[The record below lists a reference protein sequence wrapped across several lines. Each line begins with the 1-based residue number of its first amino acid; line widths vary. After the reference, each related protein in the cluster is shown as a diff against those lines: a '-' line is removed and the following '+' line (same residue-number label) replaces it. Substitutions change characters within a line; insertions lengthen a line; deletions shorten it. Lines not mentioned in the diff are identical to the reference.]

1 MWRRIFIDFV
11 VDCISSRNIN
21 LALFIS
27 FATLGVPL
35 LQELLLLLL
44 ISDSLPLFLRLFSL
58 LSGSFSLFSFL
69 SLSFFDFS
77 SALLAM
83 LAGLFL
89 TLTAE
94 AVTFG
99 VQALEFAI
107 LILLVSG
114 LSFMPLEGL
123 KALVLLLDLK
133 ATKVIVNLSLIEL
146 VINTD
151 SSDLL
156 CLQCTGNQVPNL
168 FDLSSY
174 EVLLLGSKVLFL
186 IHIFSLF
193 LFLFLI

>member
-1 MWRRIFIDFV
+1 
-11 VDCISSRNIN
+11 
-21 LALFIS
+21 
-27 FATLGVPL
+27 
-35 LQELLLLLL
+35 
-44 ISDSLPLFLRLFSL
+44 
-58 LSGSFSLFSFL
+58 
-69 SLSFFDFS
+69 
-77 SALLAM
+77 M

-107 LILLVSG
+107 LVLLVSG

-123 KALVLLLDLK
+123 NALVLLLDLK

-174 EVLLLGSKVLFL
+174 EFLLLGSKVLFL

-193 LFLFLI
+193 LFVFLI